1 MADPRF
7 FTKAGPFTLTQLAE
21 AADAKLP
28 DGAEAS
34 RLFND
39 VAPLHEAGPEHVSFL
54 ANKKYVE
61 AFEQSSAGACV
72 THPDDAARAPAGM
85 ALLLSENP
93 YRSYAQIAWLFY
105 PRPTYAVGISLVASV
120 DPSAEIG
127 AGSRVESGAVIGPK
141 AKLGARCLVG
151 PNAVIG
157 AGVVLGE
164 DCSVG
169 ACASISHS
177 IIGNRVRIR
186 PGARIGQDGFGFAMG
201 PEGYLQMPQLGRV
214 IIGDDVEIGA
224 NTIVDRGSGPDT
236 LIGPESRIDSLV
248 QIAHNVR
255 LGSRC
260 VIVAQVGIS
269 GSTQFGNSVVAAGQA
284 GITGHLKIG
293 DGARIGAQAGV
304 MRDIEAGTTVGGSP
318 ALPMSEWLRQVATL
332 NRLIRKKSK
341 TEPPAA

>member
-7 FTKAGPFTLTQLAE
+7 FTKAGPFTLAQLAE
-21 AADAKLP
+21 TAGAKLAN
-28 DGAEAS
+28 GAEAS
-34 RLFND
+34 RRFTD
-39 VAPLHEAGPEHVSFL
+39 VAPLHEAGPEQVSFL

-61 AFEQSSAGACV
+61 TFAQSSAGACV

-105 PRPTYAVGISLVASV
+105 PRPTHEVGISAVASV
-120 DPSAEIG
+120 DPSAQIG
-127 AGSRVESGAVIGPK
+127 AGTRIESGAVIGPQ
-141 AKLGARCLVG
+141 AQLGARCLIG

-157 AGVVLGE
+157 AGVILGE

-169 ACASISHS
+169 ACASISYS
-177 IIGNRVRIR
+177 VIGNRVRIR

-236 LIGPESRIDSLV
+236 VIGAESHIDSLV

-255 LGSRC
+255 LGRRC

-269 GSTQFGNSVVAAGQA
+269 GSTQLGDSVVAAGQA
-284 GITGHLKIG
+284 GLTGHLTIG

-304 MRDIEAGTTVGGSP
+304 MRDIEAGATVGGSP
-318 ALPMSEWLRQVATL
+318 AVPMSEWLRQVATL
-332 NRLIRKKSK
+332 SRLIRKKGR
-341 TEPPAA
+341 